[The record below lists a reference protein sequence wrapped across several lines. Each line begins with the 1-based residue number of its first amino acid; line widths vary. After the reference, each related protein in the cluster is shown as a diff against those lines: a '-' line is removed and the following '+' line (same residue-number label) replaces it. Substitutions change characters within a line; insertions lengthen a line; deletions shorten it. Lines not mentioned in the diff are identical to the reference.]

1 MKVDADNMENGKSL
15 SKTAVSDIEKKL
27 LERIKGSEVSLRIMH
42 VCGTHE
48 RTIAKYGLRSVL
60 PQYIEVISG
69 PGCPVCVTP
78 ERDIDIA
85 IALAKSGA
93 TVVTFGGYDA
103 STWLFRQ
110 PPERKV

>member
-1 MKVDADNMENGKSL
+1 MENGNSP
-15 SKTAVSDIEKKL
+15 SKPAVPELEKKL
-27 LERIKGSEVSLRIMH
+27 LERIRGSKIPLRIMH

-60 PQYIEVISG
+60 PENIEVISG

-78 ERDIDIA
+78 EEDVNIA

-93 TVVTFGGYDA
+93 DGCHFRRHDA
-103 STWLFRQ
+103 GSGLG
-110 PPERKV
+110 RKFTGCKV